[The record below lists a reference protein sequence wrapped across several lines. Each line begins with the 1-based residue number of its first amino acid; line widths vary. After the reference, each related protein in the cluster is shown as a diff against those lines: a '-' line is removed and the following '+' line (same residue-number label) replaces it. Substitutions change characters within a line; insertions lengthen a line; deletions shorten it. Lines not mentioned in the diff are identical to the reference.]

1 VLHTHTLTHTT
12 TMESKHASSSTFDGK
27 VSGLL
32 AVVKQYVDKMIAV
45 KGMKALVM
53 DEDTMRILGV
63 VYSLSEVISKVREE
77 KNYVV
82 CVCVSV

>member
-1 VLHTHTLTHTT
+1 
-12 TMESKHASSSTFDGK
+12 MESKHASSSTFDGK